1 VVETTLSAA
10 TRPALENSDRMF
22 AAGSSP
28 NQIERREAANFGT
41 GTRACARNGVL
52 LEMGRKFVNRW
63 EDLGWHSDL
72 EKFCRDPRTTPKATD
87 MTAVPHEQ
95 TNRYREELVIAAS

>member
-1 VVETTLSAA
+1 MSAA
-10 TRPALENSDRMF
+10 TRPALENSDRML

-41 GTRACARNGVL
+41 GTRASARHGVL

-72 EKFCRDPRTTPKATD
+72 EKFKA
-87 MTAVPHEQ
+87 
-95 TNRYREELVIAAS
+95 RKIAKSVE